1 MTQAIQIKLLIAI
14 LVVLLV
20 IASLLKH
27 GGPSVTQQV
36 NAPEAGP
43 VMKPVPPK
51 KPFVVKPIDPNYR
64 MP

>member
-14 LVVLLV
+14 LGVLLV

-36 NAPEAGP
+36 SAPEAGP
-43 VMKPVPPK
+43 VMTPVPPK
-51 KPFVVKPIDPNYR
+51 KPFVVKPIDPNYLV
-64 MP
+64 P